1 MLTTSLK
8 INELKTGNM
17 KKSILLVAFLLMGTL
32 VQAQEKPIISS
43 AVIAYNKGAN
53 LEALTEAK
61 MYIDQAKGVIDGK
74 SLAEV
79 NPKQLPKFYFY
90 YGDIYFR
97 IANSQDEAVKAL
109 DKDAIEKAEWGYMQ
123 LLEYEKNQKKSSYT
137 DKVTINLPYLA
148 GNITNRGINKA
159 DAKDYVGAKA
169 DFLRVYE
176 MKKQPPFSE
185 TDTSLLYNAAI
196 MAQSFEDKTEAFDL
210 YNQLIEMEYKG
221 LNYSALDAKTGKTVN
236 FRDEK
241 TLQDQLDK
249 GVVVE
254 PKISESILPS
264 LYITNITLA
273 KMLGKKEQMN
283 KLIKAGRTKFP
294 KEKDLILLELQ
305 DFLDA
310 EDYDGALNN
319 LQLALEK
326 EPTNALYLYNM
337 GYIYQT
343 KMKNRE
349 KGREMYVKAI
359 EVDPNSFDAM
369 YMLGFTYVED
379 ANAYTARINKL
390 GLNETKKFNQLKKE
404 QEDEFKKALKYFELA
419 YNVNPKDKDVL
430 NALQEIYYKLGDIE
444 KALKMKEEMEGLE

>member
-1 MLTTSLK
+1 MMLPTALK

-17 KKSILLVAFLLMGTL
+17 KKSILLAAFLFLGIY

-79 NPKQLPKFYFY
+79 NPKQLAKFYFY

-109 DKDAIEKAEWGYMQ
+109 DKEAIQKAEWGYMKV
-123 LLEYEKNQKKSSYT
+123 LEFENNQKKSYS

-148 GNITNRGINKA
+148 GNITNRGIAKA
-159 DAKDYVGAKA
+159 DAKDYAGAKE
-169 DFLRVYE
+169 DFLKVYE

-196 MAQSFEDKTEAFDL
+196 MAQSFEDKSEAFDL
-210 YNQLIEMEYKG
+210 YNKLIEMGYKG
-221 LNYSALDAKTGKTVN
+221 LNYTALDAKTGKTVA
-236 FRDEK
+236 FRDAA
-241 TLQDQLDK
+241 TMQAQLDK
-249 GVVVE
+249 GIVVE

-273 KMLGKKEQMN
+273 KMLGKKDQMN
-283 KLIKAGRTKFP
+283 KLVKEGRAKFP

-310 EDYDGALNN
+310 EDYAGALNN

-337 GYIYQT
+337 GFIYQT
-343 KMKNRE
+343 KMKNIE
-349 KGREMYVKAI
+349 KGREMYIKAI
-359 EVDPNSFDAM
+359 ETDAKSFDAM
-369 YMLGFTYVED
+369 YMLGFTHVED

-404 QEDEFKKALKYFELA
+404 QADEFKKALKYFEMA

-444 KALKMKEEMEGLE
+444 KALKMKEEMEGLN